1 MRVSSEQQTLR
12 DGVER
17 VEQVLRSHGFTHT
30 LQEPG
35 ISSGGPFAVAE
46 FRRGKLNIGLI
57 VRNKDQLGCPNYSVG
72 QGFAGHQDL
81 IAELGHTG
89 EEQLVSGSDL
99 SYVGKDDQNPF
110 DALIAD
116 LQEFIVPWIEKS
128 EESFLAAL
136 RRAVA
141 RHHERLGF

>member
-46 FRRGKLNIGLI
+46 FCRGKLNIGLI
-57 VRNKDQLGCPNYSVG
+57 VRKKISLAVQ
-72 QGFAGHQDL
+72 
-81 IAELGHTG
+81 I
-89 EEQLVSGSDL
+89 
-99 SYVGKDDQNPF
+99 
-110 DALIAD
+110 I
-116 LQEFIVPWIEKS
+116 PWGRDSQAI
-128 EESFLAAL
+128 
-136 RRAVA
+136 RI
-141 RHHERLGF
+141 

>member
-1 MRVSSEQQTLR
+1 
-12 DGVER
+12 
-17 VEQVLRSHGFTHT
+17 
-30 LQEPG
+30 
-35 ISSGGPFAVAE
+35 
-46 FRRGKLNIGLI
+46 
-57 VRNKDQLGCPNYSVG
+57 VG

-81 IAELGHTG
+81 IAELGHAG
-89 EEQLVSGSDL
+89 EEQLVPGSDL

-116 LQEFIVPWIEKS
+116 LQEFIVPLIEKS

-136 RRAVA
+136 GRAVA